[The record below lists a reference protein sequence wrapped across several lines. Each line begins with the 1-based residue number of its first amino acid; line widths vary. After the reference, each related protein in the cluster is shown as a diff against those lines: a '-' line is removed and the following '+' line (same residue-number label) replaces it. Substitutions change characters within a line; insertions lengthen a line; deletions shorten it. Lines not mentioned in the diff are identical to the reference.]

1 MVFSTDYEHPMRK
14 SPSLHSRKSNP
25 NPKFIGTAE
34 ANFVCHIG
42 PKFQISLNYAFIGC
56 QVTPMRGLKKLEKWK
71 VNLEGIQQLR
81 GPNFTFIICSRDE
94 AWTCY

>member
-1 MVFSTDYEHPMRK
+1 
-14 SPSLHSRKSNP
+14 
-25 NPKFIGTAE
+25 
-34 ANFVCHIG
+34 
-42 PKFQISLNYAFIGC
+42 
-56 QVTPMRGLKKLEKWK
+56 MRGLKKLEKWK